1 VLQLCKILVFEWKM
15 DGSSCNIFE
24 FIEVIGFPGDSS
36 LLLLLVRLEIFCLSL
51 GRIAIF
57 HSLSLIQ
64 SLDVLVLMVEFFLRH
79 YVLFHFGIGCFHC

>member
-15 DGSSCNIFE
+15 DGSSCNNFE

-51 GRIAIF
+51 GWIDIF

-64 SLDVLVLMVEFFLRH
+64 FLDVLVLMVEFFLRH
-79 YVLFHFGIGCFHC
+79 YVLFHFSIGCFHC